1 MQSVKIVLENGKFGE
16 RAAERHPQGI
26 QGKRLS
32 GDGAECVAKLASCQ
46 KRRVQVVSS

>member
-32 GDGAECVAKLASCQ
+32 GDGVECVVKLASCQ
-46 KRRVQVVSS
+46 NRRVQVVSS